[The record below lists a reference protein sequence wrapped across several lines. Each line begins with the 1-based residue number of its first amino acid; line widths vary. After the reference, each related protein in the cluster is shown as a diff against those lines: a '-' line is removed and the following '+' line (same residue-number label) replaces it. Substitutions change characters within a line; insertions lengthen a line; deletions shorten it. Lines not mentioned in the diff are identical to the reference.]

1 VLCLCILFSLFFSI
15 TDFLNRELKKTVIKT
30 VMWNVTLYGLE
41 TWTLREMDVKLLEA
55 FEIWTWRQMED
66 TSWRDE
72 REMKKCGESR
82 RKIEPGLVIS
92 KRNRAWIGY
101 LLRRK
106 ELLKM
111 TVEGRPYNREKR

>member
-1 VLCLCILFSLFFSI
+1 MFVIFIYFVQLVLFRNVELYCGFLLMFYRHCWKLNAGKIGKLHLCYVCVFCFLCFFSI

-66 TSWRDE
+66 TSW
-72 REMKKCGESR
+72 
-82 RKIEPGLVIS
+82 
-92 KRNRAWIGY
+92 
-101 LLRRK
+101 K
-106 ELLKM
+106 EK
-111 TVEGRPYNREKR
+111 

>member
-1 VLCLCILFSLFFSI
+1 MSVYFVFSVFSI
-15 TDFLNRELKKTVIKT
+15 TDVLNRELKKTVIKT

>member
-1 VLCLCILFSLFFSI
+1 MLCLCILFSLFFSI